1 MTGGAYGQNNL
12 LSFLALRIREISL
25 LFVPVQGGGMEIF
38 MKFTDQKFI
47 PVLFG
52 NDINVYSVARA
63 FYEKYKVRSK
73 VFGKAL
79 FGPCYKSKMIDFT
92 EIADIDTP
100 EILLEV
106 LNSYAKEHAQKRII
120 AIGCGDNYVKCIATS
135 KEALRANVI
144 APYSDY
150 DFLENLM
157 DKEKFYALLE
167 KHGIEFP
174 ATCIATA
181 LSRDEINVHFE
192 PPYILKPANQVEY
205 YKHKFDGQK
214 KVFKL
219 DSLDE
224 LKKTLRKVYNAG
236 YTDHMIIQEFIP
248 GDDTFMRVLT
258 CYSDRNAKVKM
269 MCLGHV
275 LLEEHTPYGIGN
287 HAVIITEYDA
297 KLMESF
303 KDLLESIGYVGF
315 SNFDIKYDSRDNK
328 YKAFEVNTRQG
339 RSNFYVTGSG
349 HNIAELIVNEYIL
362 GEQLDEDIARN
373 EYLWMVVPK
382 GVAFKYAP
390 AYKSRM
396 KRLIRDKKYV
406 NPLFFKED
414 NDIERRL
421 RLCKS
426 QLGHFV
432 KYHKYMK

>member
-1 MTGGAYGQNNL
+1 MR
-12 LSFLALRIREISL
+12 FLE
-25 LFVPVQGGGMEIF
+25 
-38 MKFTDQKFI
+38 QKFI
-47 PVLFG
+47 PCLFG
-52 NDINVYSVARA
+52 NDINVYSMARA
-63 FYEKYKVRSK
+63 FYEKYKVKSK

-79 FGPCYKSKMIDFT
+79 YGPCYKSELVDFT
-92 EIADIDTP
+92 EVQNLDNP

-106 LNSYAKEHAQKRII
+106 LNGYAKEHAEKRII
-120 AIGCGDNYVKCIATS
+120 AIGCGDNYVKCIACN
-135 KEALRANVI
+135 KENLRANVI

-150 DFLENLM
+150 DFLEGLM
-157 DKEKFYALLE
+157 DKEKFYALCAE
-167 KHGIEFP
+167 HGIETP
-174 ATCIATA
+174 QTCIATA
-181 LSRDEINVHFE
+181 LSRDDITVHFDG
-192 PPYILKPANQVEY
+192 PYILKPANQVEY

-219 DSLDE
+219 ETLDE

-236 YTDHMIIQEFIP
+236 YEDHMIIQEFIP

-297 KLMESF
+297 QLLESF
-303 KDLLESIGYVGF
+303 KSLLEKIGYVGF

-328 YKAFEVNTRQG
+328 YKAFEINTRQG
-339 RSNFYVTGSG
+339 RSNYYVTGAG
-349 HNIAELIVNEYIL
+349 HNIAELLVKEYVQ
-362 GEQLDEDIARN
+362 GEVLEEDISRN
-373 EYLWMVVPK
+373 EHLWMMVPK

-406 NPLFFKED
+406 NPLFFAPD
-414 NDIERRL
+414 NNIERML
-421 RLCKS
+421 RLYKS
-426 QLGHFV
+426 QMGHYV
-432 KYHKYMK
+432 KFHKYK